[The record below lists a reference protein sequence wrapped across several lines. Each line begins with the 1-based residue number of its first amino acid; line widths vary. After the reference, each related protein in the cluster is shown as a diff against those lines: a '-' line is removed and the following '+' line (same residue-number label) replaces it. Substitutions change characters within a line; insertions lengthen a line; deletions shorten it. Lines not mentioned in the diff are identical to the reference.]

1 MSAKGTAF
9 ENAVEADMLA
19 RGWVAK
25 RLASTSGGDAGD
37 VWAASRLDVEPRPPR
52 RVDRGGMLT
61 PDQATSR
68 RGDALAAVHRHATA
82 LAVSQGM
89 AHMDRQAR
97 NRAIREAPKAGALRA
112 EVAQAADLST
122 TAVRLIL
129 RGVR

>member
-1 MSAKGTAF
+1 
-9 ENAVEADMLA
+9 
-19 RGWVAK
+19 
-25 RLASTSGGDAGD
+25 
-37 VWAASRLDVEPRPPR
+37 
-52 RVDRGGMLT
+52 MLT